1 MAQSNGLTRLSVAQM
16 NMVILIYY
24 TGEGERPH
32 PPNWGVFAKK
42 AALWSI
48 FHKRR
53 PVMLFSEW

>member
-1 MAQSNGLTRLSVAQM
+1 M
-16 NMVILIYY
+16 NMVILIHY

-53 PVMLFSEW
+53 LVMLFSER